1 MQWTDI
7 DRIAA
12 GLAERHPAAEP
23 LKVDFLDLRDRVA
36 GLSGFSGDPTR
47 VNMRILE
54 SIQLAWLDRMGM
66 G

>member
-12 GLAERHPAAEP
+12 GLAAQHPDTEP
-23 LKVDFLDLRDRVA
+23 LKVDFLDIRDRVA
-36 GLSGFSGDPTR
+36 DLNGFSGDPTR
-47 VNMRILE
+47 VNLRILE
-54 SIQLAWLDRMGM
+54 SIQLAWLDRTGR

>member
-12 GLAERHPAAEP
+12 GLAEQHPDTEP
-23 LKVDFLDLRDRVA
+23 LKVDFLAIRDRVA
-36 GLSGFSGDPTR
+36 GLNGFRGDPTR
-47 VNMRILE
+47 VNLRILE
-54 SIQLAWLDRMGM
+54 SIQLAWLDRTGR